1 MKKSEIQAL
10 KEAFNIPEPENKNDF
25 IRIYE
30 VSFKKNKRR
39 FYPIMIFRYASAAVM
54 AAVVICLCGLAG
66 KNSDFNSKFN
76 NVSII
81 KESDSD
87 SYSNASCNTTAV
99 STDAMSTENLSE
111 SLVTESVTI
120 SSEMNTATTALT
132 SQNIEI
138 GDEPIDVPVYEMPE
152 KTSESATDAVT
163 TVSYESS
170 TTNSAS
176 ITTATTAVT
185 EPPTVT
191 TSKEQDI
198 NKYPV
203 TDGPDDISDLT
214 VIPSV
219 KYDKPNDSV
228 YHIYGDVTNGADDI
242 DDFDGVIIASV
253 DEVIYTEINGE
264 PYTQE
269 NITIISSLQGDIKLN
284 YMDKISVFIKGGY
297 MPADKFAE
305 NHSWINIP
313 PEYRYVYYSKK
324 QIPEQQVGKNYIF
337 FLKKSNLIPE
347 ESTFDIIAVQ

>member
-30 VSFKKNKRR
+30 ASFKKNKRR

-54 AAVVICLCGLAG
+54 AAVVICLCGFAG
-66 KNSDFNSKFN
+66 KNSDFNGKFN

-81 KESDSD
+81 KETDSH
-87 SYSNASCNTTAV
+87 SNASCNTTAV
-99 STDAMSTENLSE
+99 STDAMSTVNFSE
-111 SLVTESVTI
+111 SLVTESATV
-120 SSEMNTATTALT
+120 SSEVTTATTALT

-152 KTSESATDAVT
+152 KTSEIATYEVT
-163 TVSYESS
+163 TISYESP
-170 TTNSAS
+170 TTDSAS

-228 YHIYGDVTNGADDI
+228 YHIYGDVPNGADDI
-242 DDFDGVIIASV
+242 DAFDGVIIASV

-347 ESTFDIIAVQ
+347 ESTFDVIAVQ

>member
-138 GDEPIDVPVYEMPE
+138 GDEPID
-152 KTSESATDAVT
+152 
-163 TVSYESS
+163 
-170 TTNSAS
+170 
-176 ITTATTAVT
+176 
-185 EPPTVT
+185 
-191 TSKEQDI
+191 
-198 NKYPV
+198 
-203 TDGPDDISDLT
+203 
-214 VIPSV
+214 
-219 KYDKPNDSV
+219 
-228 YHIYGDVTNGADDI
+228 
-242 DDFDGVIIASV
+242 
-253 DEVIYTEINGE
+253 
-264 PYTQE
+264 
-269 NITIISSLQGDIKLN
+269 
-284 YMDKISVFIKGGY
+284 
-297 MPADKFAE
+297 
-305 NHSWINIP
+305 
-313 PEYRYVYYSKK
+313 
-324 QIPEQQVGKNYIF
+324 
-337 FLKKSNLIPE
+337 
-347 ESTFDIIAVQ
+347 

>member
-30 VSFKKNKRR
+30 ASFKKNKRR

-66 KNSDFNSKFN
+66 KNSDFNGKFN

-81 KESDSD
+81 KETDSH
-87 SYSNASCNTTAV
+87 SNASCNTTAV
-99 STDAMSTENLSE
+99 STDTMSTANFSD
-111 SLVTESVTI
+111 SLITESATV
-120 SSEMNTATTALT
+120 SSEVTTATTALT
-132 SQNIEI
+132 SKNIEI
-138 GDEPIDVPVYEMPE
+138 GDEPIDVPVCEMPE
-152 KTSESATDAVT
+152 KTSESTTYEVT
-163 TVSYESS
+163 TVSYENP
-170 TTNSAS
+170 TTDTAS

-185 EPPTVT
+185 ELPTVT
-191 TSKEQDI
+191 TSTEQDI
-198 NKYPV
+198 NKYP
-203 TDGPDDISDLT
+203 PDNINDLT

-219 KYDKPNDSV
+219 RYDKPNDSV
-228 YHIYGDVTNGADDI
+228 YHIQINSPPIPDINDDI
-242 DDFDGVIIASV
+242 DALDGVIIASV

-269 NITIISSLQGDIKLN
+269 NITVIASLQGDIKLN
-284 YMDKISVFIKGGY
+284 YGDKISVFMNGGY

-313 PEYRYVYYSKK
+313 PEYQCVYYSKK

-347 ESTFDIIAVQ
+347 ESIFDIIAVQ

>member
-120 SSEMNTATTALT
+120 SSEMNTVTTALT

-138 GDEPIDVPVYEMPE
+138 GDEPVYE
-152 KTSESATDAVT
+152 TSESTSEITTDTVT

-170 TTNSAS
+170 TTDSAS
-176 ITTATTAVT
+176 ITTATKVVT

-191 TSKEQDI
+191 TSNEQEI
-198 NKYPV
+198 NKHPV
-203 TDGPDDISDLT
+203 TDGTDDISDLT

>member
-30 VSFKKNKRR
+30 ASFKKNKRR

-120 SSEMNTATTALT
+120 SSEMNTVTTALT

-138 GDEPIDVPVYEMPE
+138 GDEPVYE
-152 KTSESATDAVT
+152 TSESTSEITTDTVT

-170 TTNSAS
+170 TTDSAS
-176 ITTATTAVT
+176 ITTATKVVT

-191 TSKEQDI
+191 TSNEQEI
-198 NKYPV
+198 NKHPV
-203 TDGPDDISDLT
+203 TDGTDDISDLT

>member
-1 MKKSEIQAL
+1 M
-10 KEAFNIPEPENKNDF
+10 
-25 IRIYE
+25 
-30 VSFKKNKRR
+30 
-39 FYPIMIFRYASAAVM
+39 
-54 AAVVICLCGLAG
+54 
-66 KNSDFNSKFN
+66 
-76 NVSII
+76 
-81 KESDSD
+81 
-87 SYSNASCNTTAV
+87 
-99 STDAMSTENLSE
+99 
-111 SLVTESVTI
+111 
-120 SSEMNTATTALT
+120 ALT

-152 KTSESATDAVT
+152 KTSESATDTVT
-163 TVSYESS
+163 TVSCESS
-170 TTNSAS
+170 TTDSAS

-228 YHIYGDVTNGADDI
+228 YHIYGDVPNVEDDI

-253 DEVIYTEINGE
+253 DEVIYTEINGD

-269 NITIISSLQGDIKLN
+269 NITIISSLQGNIKLN

-313 PEYRYVYYSKK
+313 PEYQYVYYSKK

-347 ESTFDIIAVQ
+347 ESTFDVIAVQ

>member
-25 IRIYE
+25 IKLYE
-30 VSFKKNKRR
+30 ANFKKNKRR

-54 AAVVICLCGLAG
+54 AAVVICLCGIAG

-76 NVSII
+76 NVSVI
-81 KESDSD
+81 KETDSD
-87 SYSNASCNTTAV
+87 SHSDASINTTAISSNAV
-99 STDAMSTENLSE
+99 STENFSK
-111 SLVTESVTI
+111 SLVTESATV
-120 SSEMNTATTALT
+120 SSEVTTVTTALT

-152 KTSESATDAVT
+152 KTSEGATDAVT
-163 TVSYESS
+163 TVPYESS
-170 TTNSAS
+170 TTDSAS

-203 TDGPDDISDLT
+203 TDGPDNINDFT

-219 KYDKPNDSV
+219 KYNKPNDSV
-228 YHIYGDVTNGADDI
+228 YHIYGDVPNGEDDI

-313 PEYRYVYYSKK
+313 PEYRYVYYSKE

-347 ESTFDIIAVQ
+347 ELIFDIVSVQ

>member
-10 KEAFNIPEPENKNDF
+10 KEAFNVPEPENKNDF

-30 VSFKKNKRR
+30 ASFKKNKRR

-120 SSEMNTATTALT
+120 SSGMNTVTTALT

-138 GDEPIDVPVYEMPE
+138 GDEPVYE
-152 KTSESATDAVT
+152 TSESTSEITTDTVT

-170 TTNSAS
+170 TTDSAS
-176 ITTATTAVT
+176 ITTATKVVT

-191 TSKEQDI
+191 TSNEQEI
-198 NKYPV
+198 NKHPV

-228 YHIYGDVTNGADDI
+228 YHIYGDVPNVEDDI

-269 NITIISSLQGDIKLN
+269 NITIISSLQSNIKLN

-313 PEYRYVYYSKK
+313 SEYQYVYYSKK

-347 ESTFDIIAVQ
+347 ESTFDVIAVQ

>member
-120 SSEMNTATTALT
+120 SSEMNTVTTALT

-138 GDEPIDVPVYEMPE
+138 GDEPVYE
-152 KTSESATDAVT
+152 TSEGTSEITTDTVT

-170 TTNSAS
+170 TTDSAS
-176 ITTATTAVT
+176 ITTATKVVT

-191 TSKEQDI
+191 TSNEQEI
-198 NKYPV
+198 NKHPV
-203 TDGPDDISDLT
+203 TDGTDDISDLT

-228 YHIYGDVTNGADDI
+228 YHIYGDVPNVEDDI
-242 DDFDGVIIASV
+242 DAFDGVIIASV

>member
-10 KEAFNIPEPENKNDF
+10 KEAFNVPEPENKNDF

-30 VSFKKNKRR
+30 ASFKKNKRR

-120 SSEMNTATTALT
+120 SSGMNTVTTALT

-138 GDEPIDVPVYEMPE
+138 GDEPVYE
-152 KTSESATDAVT
+152 TSESTSEITTDTVT

-170 TTNSAS
+170 TTDSAS
-176 ITTATTAVT
+176 ITTATKVVT

-191 TSKEQDI
+191 TSNEQEI
-198 NKYPV
+198 NKHPV

-228 YHIYGDVTNGADDI
+228 YHIYGDVPNVEDDI

-269 NITIISSLQGDIKLN
+269 NITIISSLQSNIKLN

-313 PEYRYVYYSKK
+313 PEYQYVYYSKK

>member
-30 VSFKKNKRR
+30 ASFKKNKRR

-54 AAVVICLCGLAG
+54 AAVVICLCGFAG
-66 KNSDFNSKFN
+66 KNSDFNGKFN

-81 KESDSD
+81 KETDSH
-87 SYSNASCNTTAV
+87 SNASLSTTDI
-99 STDAMSTENLSE
+99 STNAISTENFSE
-111 SLVTESVTI
+111 SSVTKSATV
-120 SSEMNTATTALT
+120 SSEVTTVTTALT
-132 SQNIEI
+132 SKNIEI
-138 GDEPIDVPVYEMPE
+138 GDEPIDVPIYEMPE
-152 KTSESATDAVT
+152 KTSESATYEVT
-163 TVSYESS
+163 TVSYESP
-170 TTNSAS
+170 TTDSAS

-228 YHIYGDVTNGADDI
+228 YHIYGDVPNVEDDI

-269 NITIISSLQGDIKLN
+269 NITIISSLQGNIKLN

-337 FLKKSNLIPE
+337 FLKKSNLLPE
-347 ESTFDIIAVQ
+347 ESTFDVIAVQ

>member
-10 KEAFNIPEPENKNDF
+10 KEAFNIPDPENKNDF

-30 VSFKKNKRR
+30 ASFKKNKRR

-76 NVSII
+76 NVSVI
-81 KESDSD
+81 KETDSD
-87 SYSNASCNTTAV
+87 SHSDASINTTAISSNAV
-99 STDAMSTENLSE
+99 STENFSE
-111 SLVTESVTI
+111 SSVTESVTV
-120 SSEMNTATTALT
+120 SSEINTVTTALT

-138 GDEPIDVPVYEMPE
+138 GDKPIDVPVYEMPE
-152 KTSESATDAVT
+152 KASEDATNAVT
-163 TVSYESS
+163 TVSYESP
-170 TTNSAS
+170 TTDTAS
-176 ITTATTAVT
+176 ITTVTTAVT
-185 EPPTVT
+185 EPSSDIT
-191 TSKEQDI
+191 TSTEMDD
-198 NKYPV
+198 NKPII
-203 TDGPDDISDLT
+203 DGPDNINDFT

-228 YHIYGDVTNGADDI
+228 YHIYGDIPNGEDDI
-242 DDFDGVIIASV
+242 DVFDGVIIASV
-253 DEVIYTEINGE
+253 DEIIYTEINGE

-313 PEYRYVYYSKK
+313 PEYRYVYYSKE
-324 QIPEQQVGKNYIF
+324 QIPEQQAGKNYIF

-347 ESTFDIIAVQ
+347 ELIFDIVSVQ

>member
-10 KEAFNIPEPENKNDF
+10 KEAFNVPEPENKNDF

-30 VSFKKNKRR
+30 ASFKKNKRR

-120 SSEMNTATTALT
+120 SSGMNTVTTALT

-138 GDEPIDVPVYEMPE
+138 GDEPVYE
-152 KTSESATDAVT
+152 TSESTSEITTDTVT

-170 TTNSAS
+170 TTDSAS
-176 ITTATTAVT
+176 ITTATKVVT

-191 TSKEQDI
+191 TSNEQEI
-198 NKYPV
+198 NKHPV

-228 YHIYGDVTNGADDI
+228 YHIYGDVPNVEDDI

-269 NITIISSLQGDIKLN
+269 NITIISSLQGNIKLN

-313 PEYRYVYYSKK
+313 PEYQYVYYSKK

>member
-30 VSFKKNKRR
+30 ASFKKNKRR

-66 KNSDFNSKFN
+66 KNSDFNGKFN

-81 KESDSD
+81 KETDSH
-87 SYSNASCNTTAV
+87 SNASCNTTAV
-99 STDAMSTENLSE
+99 STDAMSTANFSD
-111 SLVTESVTI
+111 SLITESATV
-120 SSEMNTATTALT
+120 SSEVTTATTALT
-132 SQNIEI
+132 SKNIEI

-152 KTSESATDAVT
+152 KTSESATYEVT
-163 TVSYESS
+163 TVSYESP
-170 TTNSAS
+170 TTDTAS

-191 TSKEQDI
+191 TFNGEDI
-198 NKYPV
+198 NKYPII
-203 TDGPDDISDLT
+203 DGTDDINDFT

-228 YHIYGDVTNGADDI
+228 YHIHSNFHPDSDGENDI
-242 DDFDGVIIASV
+242 DGVIIASV

-269 NITIISSLQGDIKLN
+269 NITVIASLQGDVKLN
-284 YMDKISVFIKGGY
+284 YGDKISVFMNGGY

-347 ESTFDIIAVQ
+347 ESIFDVIAVQ